1 MTTSGM
7 IIHTNSPESC
17 LIHFSGV
24 YISGQD
30 SVHNFIW
37 ALACFKAC
45 LYFTIIVKCF
55 ETDQCL
61 LGSINVYSNAFNY
74 AALMYINVA
83 VLRLAG
89 ISEGCFEGQV
99 DICCFQHTHA

>member
-1 MTTSGM
+1 MEFIFQAKIRS
-7 IIHTNSPESC
+7 IILFGLLH
-17 LIHFSGV
+17 V
-24 YISGQD
+24 
-30 SVHNFIW
+30 
-37 ALACFKAC
+37 FKAC